1 MYINSMY
8 CLKKSLKKITYNKK
22 KRKNSKSKKSAKSKT
37 LRKPIFRLNCRTN
50 KFKKYLVY

>member
-8 CLKKSLKKITYNKK
+8 KKSLKKSLKNKK
-22 KRKNSKSKKSAKSKT
+22 QIKKPKYTYKMKKIKGK
-37 LRKPIFRLNCRTN
+37 KPIFRLCCRTN

>member
-8 CLKKSLKKITYNKK
+8 RKSNKKSLKIKKIKK
-22 KRKNSKSKKSAKSKT
+22 TKNSQKNIRTKGKRKA
-37 LRKPIFRLNCRTN
+37 IFRLCCRTN